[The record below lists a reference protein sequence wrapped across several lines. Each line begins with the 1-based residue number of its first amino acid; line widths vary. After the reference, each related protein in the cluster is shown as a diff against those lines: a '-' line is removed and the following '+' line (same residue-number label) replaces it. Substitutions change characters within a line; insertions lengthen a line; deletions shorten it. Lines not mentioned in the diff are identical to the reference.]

1 MCPRPRTDEP
11 RTVDVE
17 KPAEPA
23 EWLALSSSDQSTCG
37 RSADALSELQRLVTD
52 IADASSRGRY
62 LRALSGLVAIQPL
75 TNLLMSLQQEALEN
89 GAQADGQLLGSP
101 QDGGYV

>member
-1 MCPRPRTDEP
+1 M
-11 RTVDVE
+11 VDVE
-17 KPAEPA
+17 NPAERA
-23 EWLALSSSDQSTCG
+23 ERFAVTSNDQLGCG

-52 IADASSRGRY
+52 IADASSGGRY

-75 TNLLMSLQQEALEN
+75 TNLLMSLQHEALEN
-89 GAQADGQLLGSP
+89 GAVADDQLFGSP